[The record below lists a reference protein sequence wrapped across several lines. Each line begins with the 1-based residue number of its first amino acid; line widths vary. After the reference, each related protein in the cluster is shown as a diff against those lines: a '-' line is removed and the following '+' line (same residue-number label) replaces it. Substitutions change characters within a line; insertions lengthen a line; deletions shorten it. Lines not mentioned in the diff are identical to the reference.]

1 MNTRFARVSI
11 GFRLERLVGKWKQ
24 LKFLRDEQ
32 GNALIE
38 MALCISLLGM
48 PLLVGTVELGSMTY
62 TSIEVSN
69 AAHAA
74 AMYGMISSTF
84 AASSSGMTTAAQN
97 EATDLGTS
105 LSVTPTVFYACSQ
118 AVNGTQYSTQSA
130 ANSACTGGTNHT
142 LEFVQVNTSTTVTP
156 PIRCPGLPA
165 SYTLTGLSVMEVQE

>member
-1 MNTRFARVSI
+1 MKRIYQFSADFLQRRVSS
-11 GFRLERLVGKWKQ
+11 RLMRCR
-24 LKFLRDEQ
+24 FLREEQ

-48 PLLVGTVELGSMTY
+48 PLLVGTVELGGMIY

-84 AASSSGMTTAAQN
+84 AASSSGMITAAQN
-97 EATDLGTS
+97 EATDLGTN
-105 LSVTPTVFYACSQ
+105 LSVTPTAFYACSQ

-142 LEFVQVNTSTTVTP
+142 LEFVKVNTSTTVTP

>member
-1 MNTRFARVSI
+1 MRCR
-11 GFRLERLVGKWKQ
+11 
-24 LKFLRDEQ
+24 FLREEQ
-32 GNALIE
+32 GNAMIE

-48 PLLVGTVELGSMTY
+48 PILVGSVELGSMIY

-84 AASSSGMTTAAQN
+84 AANNSAMITAAQN
-97 EATDLGTS
+97 EASDLGTS
-105 LSVTPTVFYACSQ
+105 LSVTPSVFFACSS
-118 AVNGTQYSTQSA
+118 AVNGTQYTTQSA

-142 LEFVQVNTSTTVTP
+142 LEFVQANTSVTVTP

>member
-1 MNTRFARVSI
+1 MKTVRQLSI
-11 GFRLERLVGKWKQ
+11 GFLKQ
-24 LKFLRDEQ
+24 RVPTQWARCRFLREEQ

-48 PLLVGTVELGSMTY
+48 PMMVGTVELGNMIY

-97 EATDLGTS
+97 EASDLGTN
-105 LSVTPTVFYACSQ
+105 LSVTPAVFYACSQ
-118 AVNGTQYSTQSA
+118 AVNGTEYTTQSA
-130 ANSACTGGTNHT
+130 ANSACTG
-142 LEFVQVNTSTTVTP
+142 
-156 PIRCPGLPA
+156 
-165 SYTLTGLSVMEVQE
+165 

>member
-1 MNTRFARVSI
+1 LFL
-11 GFRLERLVGKWKQ
+11 GRLSSKWKR
-24 LKFLRDEQ
+24 LRFLREEQ
-32 GNALIE
+32 GNALVE
-38 MALCISLLGM
+38 MALCMSLLGM
-48 PLLVGTVELGSMTY
+48 PLLVGTVELGSMIY

-97 EATDLGTS
+97 EASDLGTN
-105 LSVTPTVFYACSQ
+105 LSVTPAVFYACSQ
-118 AVNGTQYSTQSA
+118 AVNGTEYTTQSA

>member
-1 MNTRFARVSI
+1 MKRIVQLSAGLLQRRKSTRWLR
-11 GFRLERLVGKWKQ
+11 RR
-24 LKFLRDEQ
+24 FLREEK
-32 GNALIE
+32 GNAMIE

-48 PLLVGTVELGSMTY
+48 PMLVGSVELGSMIY

-84 AASSSGMTTAAQN
+84 AANTSGMTTAAQN
-97 EATDLGTS
+97 EASDLGTN
-105 LSVTPTVFYACSQ
+105 LLVTPTAFFACSS
-118 AVNGTQYSTQSA
+118 AINGTQYSTQSA
-130 ANSACTGGTNHT
+130 ANSACTGGTDHT
-142 LEFVQVNTSTTVTP
+142 LEFVQVNTSVTVTP